1 VLLNALRAL
10 GALLLSLPR
19 AQAFAPIVLWSAL
32 IYTLS
37 SLSAEGIVSFGRGTF
52 LVNLGHAPLFG
63 LLGMWFALALPRE
76 QLRREGDERSG
87 WPRIVGAG
95 RAAVLAATAV
105 WGVADELH
113 QHLAGNGRDFS
124 LLDVVTDVVGAACVL
139 AVIDYAG
146 RDGATDGGLL
156 GRLGLGVLACLAA
169 AALATWG
176 PLLSPWAAWL

>member
-10 GALLLSLPR
+10 GAMLLSMPR
-19 AQAFAPIVLWSAL
+19 AHAFAPIALWTVL

-63 LLGMWFALALPRE
+63 LLGVWFALALPRE
-76 QLRREGDERSG
+76 RLRRGAGERAG
-87 WPRIVGAG
+87 WPRTAGGA
-95 RAAVLAATAV
+95 RTAVLAATAA

-124 LLDVVTDVVGAACVL
+124 LFDVVTDVVGAACVL

-146 RDGATDGGLL
+146 RDGATDAGLL
-156 GRLGLGVLACLAA
+156 RRLALGVLACLAA

-176 PLLSPWAAWL
+176 PLLLPGAAWL